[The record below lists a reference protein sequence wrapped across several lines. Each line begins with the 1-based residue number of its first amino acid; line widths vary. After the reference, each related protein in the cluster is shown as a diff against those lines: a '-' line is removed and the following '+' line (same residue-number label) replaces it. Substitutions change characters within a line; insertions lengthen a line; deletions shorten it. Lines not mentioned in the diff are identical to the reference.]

1 MRSRARA
8 ILAAGA
14 VLLLA
19 GAALPLFPAPSIAQ
33 SGSDPLIQ
41 RQKELRQLKDQIEQN
56 RQKIDELKKKEKDL
70 GDLDGRIRRDRDL
83 TTRYLA
89 ELEGQERRLLED
101 LTQRQGQLDQRTVQ
115 ADRASEALRKRLRLY
130 QKSRRPHSA
139 ELILSSRSF
148 GELFARGA
156 FLARAIQ
163 KDRTELIWLEQQR
176 QEVAV
181 ATALLESRRTGLQTL
196 QEEKL
201 REKARLDQK
210 SAQARDQIAQLRKE
224 RGEFEERQKE
234 LAKTE
239 SQIRTLIR
247 KLEEERER
255 ARKRGGPPPVTGP
268 GLEGRRGRMGWP
280 VEGEIVGR
288 FGVELHPRF
297 GTKVPSNGVDIAAPA
312 GAAIT
317 AVAPGLAEFVDWLP
331 GYGRT
336 VIVNHGG
343 GYYTLY
349 AHCSRVL
356 VPKGSQVAEGQKI
369 AEVGDTDSVKGNCL
383 HFEIRKG
390 QEAMNPQEW
399 LR

>member
-1 MRSRARA
+1 MRSRASA
-8 ILAAGA
+8 ILLAAAIFVLPGA
-14 VLLLA
+14 VA
-19 GAALPLFPAPSIAQ
+19 AQ
-33 SGSDPLIQ
+33 SGGDPLIQ
-41 RQKELRQLKDQIEQN
+41 RQKELRDLKEQIEQN
-56 RQKIDELKKKEKDL
+56 RKKIEELRKKEKDL
-70 GDLDGRIRRDRDL
+70 GNLDGRIRRDRDL

-89 ELEGQERRLLED
+89 ELEGQERRLLDD
-101 LTQRQGQLDQRTVQ
+101 LTKRQSQLDERTTQV
-115 ADRASEALRKRLRLY
+115 DRGGELLRKRLRLY
-130 QKSRRPHSA
+130 QRSRRPHTA

-156 FLARAIQ
+156 FLGRAIQ
-163 KDRTELIWLEQQR
+163 KDRTDLIWLEQQR
-176 QEVAV
+176 NEVAV

-201 REKARLDQK
+201 REKARLDQR
-210 SAQARDQIAQLRKE
+210 SAQAQDQISQLRKE
-224 RGEFEERQKE
+224 RSQFEERQKE

-247 KLEEERER
+247 KLEEEREK

-268 GLEGRRGRMGWP
+268 GLEGRRGRMSWP
-280 VEGEIVGR
+280 VEGELVGR

-312 GAAIT
+312 GTAVS

-356 VPKGSQVAEGQKI
+356 VSKGVQVAEGQKI

-383 HFEIRKG
+383 HFEIRRG